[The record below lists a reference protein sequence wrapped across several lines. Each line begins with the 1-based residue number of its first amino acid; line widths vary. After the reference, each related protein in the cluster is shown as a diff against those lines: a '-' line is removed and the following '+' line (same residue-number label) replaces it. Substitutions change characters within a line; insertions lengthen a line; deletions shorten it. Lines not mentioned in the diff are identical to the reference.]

1 MSFCN
6 LCRLLELTDI
16 SNLTYLFDSRL
27 HVIQNEMEK
36 FCNLIDSP
44 NYSETLAAT
53 HNHLKNM
60 LKNKQLSSKQVENV
74 NSLLN
79 IFSNR

>member
-6 LCRLLELTDI
+6 LCRLLEPTDI

-44 NYSETLAAT
+44 NYSETLVAT
-53 HNHLKNM
+53 HNHLQNM
-60 LKNKQLSSKQVENV
+60 LKTKQLSSKQVENI
-74 NSLLN
+74 NNLLN
-79 IFSNR
+79 IFYNH